1 MYEPLCVLLYLL
13 YGKHFSIYFEYFYL
27 NIDPLIALQ
36 INIFIG
42 LWASNL
48 DCLIVMRPRVLSMS
62 WSFKWIASL
71 IRNPAEYIKERMHLC
86 FIFSICP
93 RMAATSCSL
102 KTPYHIYNRLIIDK
116 RNLIIGILCSY
127 IHLRPNHINNLFK
140 MKTMESSIF
149 GLFGDAGLYSIKK
162 IPR

>member
-1 MYEPLCVLLYLL
+1 
-13 YGKHFSIYFEYFYL
+13 
-27 NIDPLIALQ
+27 
-36 INIFIG
+36 
-42 LWASNL
+42 
-48 DCLIVMRPRVLSMS
+48 
-62 WSFKWIASL
+62 
-71 IRNPAEYIKERMHLC
+71 MHLC

-127 IHLRPNHINNLFK
+127 IHLRPNHINNIVK

-162 IPR
+162 PPDNRFGGFETLSYLRLSVCFRCHIGIESIASIDFFLKFVCKLFSYFWVAFYKHLVAVFCIDVICYRNRRSLTI